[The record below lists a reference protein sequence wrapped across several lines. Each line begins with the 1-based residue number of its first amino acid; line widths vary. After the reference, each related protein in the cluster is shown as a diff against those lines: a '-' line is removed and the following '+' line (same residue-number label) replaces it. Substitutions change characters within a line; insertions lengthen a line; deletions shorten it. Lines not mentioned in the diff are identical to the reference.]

1 MPFARIEIEQHQQN
15 LWHAEIE
22 AGGLAGGPNFR
33 RVAFDATSY
42 AEIVS
47 KVSETYRSLLPVAPV
62 PIAGMGP
69 MTRDEDAQRREEV
82 AKDLAVRHTAFVGEA
97 EGATLR
103 MLRVTAG
110 QLGINFDGRWG
121 AARLREAIAVAQGKG

>member
-1 MPFARIEIEQHQQN
+1 MPFARIEIEQHQQH

-33 RVAFDATSY
+33 RVMLDAASY
-42 AEIVS
+42 AEIVA